1 MRKILFII
9 KQFIKFILRLIFG
22 YVSGGEKCVICNS
35 KTLIYPVCA
44 HCKNKYFSVKE
55 IQTVERCKYCGKELL
70 STKNECFQCREKPVI
85 EHVDSM
91 FPLFSYRLWNKELMF
106 MWKSLEIRV
115 LSNFFGSILKEVL
128 KLCDGKVIVP
138 VPPRPGKI
146 QKKGWDQIDEL
157 CNLLEFFYGFK
168 VLRILERHTEGQQKK
183 LDRENRLKAIGSSY
197 YAVSDSVLKKQLKVV
212 GNHLPEEVILL
223 DDVCTT
229 GATLESCGII
239 LKEMGVKRI
248 TGITLFIVD

>member
-9 KQFIKFILRLIFG
+9 KQIIKLILRLVFS

-35 KTLIYPVCA
+35 NTLISPVCT

-55 IQTVERCKYCGKELL
+55 ILQVDRCEFCGKELL
-70 STKNECFQCREKPVI
+70 STKNECFQCRENPVVK
-85 EHVDSM
+85 HVDSM
-91 FPLFSYRLWNKELMF
+91 LPLFSYRLWNKELMF

-115 LSNFFGSILKEVL
+115 LSNFFAGILKEAL
-128 KLCDGKVIVP
+128 DICGGKVIVP

-168 VLRILERHTEGQQKK
+168 VLRILERHSEGQQKK

-197 YAVSDSVLKKQLKVV
+197 YAVSDSVLKKQLKAFD
-212 GNHLPEEVILL
+212 NHLPDEVVLL

-248 TGITLFIVD
+248 TGMTLFIVD